1 MGTDFQSKRL
11 CIRDMT
17 AKDYDQWKIAQDSM
31 LPAQNEFD
39 DGPVKAP
46 DRSRSFFRSMLLRR
60 GRMTKSGLGV
70 FLGVFDRKSGDYL
83 GELHFALPIRRN
95 IQSTRISYFICN
107 HRWRNGYG
115 LELLKAATAFGI
127 NKMQFNRIEA
137 EIQPLNGPSIDL
149 AIKAGY
155 RFECIRK
162 EAVFFERKWH
172 DMNVY
177 VALASDLGIRNRR
190 PKF

>member
-1 MGTDFQSKRL
+1 MDSIFQTKRL
-11 CIRDMT
+11 SIRGFT
-17 AKDYDQWKIAQDSM
+17 PKDYNLWKIAQDSI
-31 LPAQNEFD
+31 LPSQNEFD
-39 DGPVKAP
+39 DGPLKP
-46 DRSRSFFRSMLLRR
+46 KDRNRPFFKSMLARR
-60 GRMTKSGLGV
+60 RKMTNSGLGV
-70 FLGVFDRKSGDYL
+70 FLGVFDRKTGDYL

-107 HRWRNGYG
+107 HRWRNGFG

-127 NKMQFNRIEA
+127 KKMQFNRIEA

-162 EAVFFERKWH
+162 EAVFFDGKWH

-177 VALASDLGIRNRR
+177 VALASDLGFRNRK
-190 PKF
+190 PKM